1 MTEKTNLVVALCDS
15 ETNLVVAL
23 CDRETN
29 LGGCFV

>member
-15 ETNLVVAL
+15 ETNLLVAL
-23 CDRETN
+23 CDREIK